1 MSQGINVERESAAR
15 STLTRTDWVTGPL
28 AQARVFTKSLKER
41 ELRQCRLTP
50 PPTGLVSAR
59 RDGGSAHES

>member
-15 STLTRTDWVTGPL
+15 STLTHTDWVTGPL
-28 AQARVFTKSLKER
+28 AQARMFQHKSLKER
-41 ELRQCRLTP
+41 ELHQCRLTP

-59 RDGGSAHES
+59 RDGDSAHE